1 MNRSFMHSR
10 KFRYG
15 SASVALT
22 CMFIAAVVIINVI
35 FTALSQKFMWYI
47 DMTSEELYTVS
58 DATWAALEDVDKE
71 VKIIFCS
78 DPDTLEGNEYLRIV
92 YHTAL
97 QFEERMSNISVETI
111 NIINNRSAVQKY
123 TTAGSSIK
131 TYSVIVESGTEF
143 RVLSYTAFYTFSDS
157 ESTTPWAYSGERKFV
172 STILSVT
179 QADSPIA
186 CITNTHGE
194 GFYDYS
200 LLELVQD
207 AGYVLQMIDL
217 TKEEIPEDC
226 RLLIVYNPQTDFQ
239 VKDGISDVSEIEK
252 IDKFLDGNNSMM
264 VFMNPDTPAMP
275 NFEEYLEEWGVV
287 VNRELIRDTQN
298 SVATDGYAIIG
309 TYSTDDGLGASVHK
323 TLRESRAVPPK
334 TIFDNT
340 GHITLADGYSSS
352 GSYYSNGVSREISN
366 IFISSST
373 AEAYANGKKVSSA
386 TELDPYR
393 LMTITNETQM
403 INNETYQSYVI
414 ACASTAYGI
423 ADVIQSNTYGNSD
436 ILYAVFRAVGKEN
449 VPTDIDRK
457 PFAQTEIEGLTTSDA
472 NTYTAVLTIVPAA
485 IVFAAGLVVIIR
497 RKYA

>member
-1 MNRSFMHSR
+1 MHSR

-15 SASVALT
+15 SVSVVLT
-22 CMFIAAVVIINVI
+22 CFFIAAVIIFNVI
-35 FTALSQKFMWYI
+35 FTALAQKFMWYI

-58 DATWAALEDVDKE
+58 DATWAALEDVDKD

-78 DPDTLEGNEYLRIV
+78 DPDTLEGTEMQRIV
-92 YHTAL
+92 YNTAL
-97 QFEERMSNISVETI
+97 QFEERMPNISVETI

-123 TTAGSSIK
+123 TMAGSSIK

-143 RVLSYTAFYTFSDS
+143 RVLSVQAFYTFSDT
-157 ESTTPWAYSGERKFV
+157 ESTEPWAYSGERKFV

-194 GFYDYS
+194 GFYDYE
-200 LLELVQD
+200 LLQMIGD
-207 AGYVLQMIDL
+207 AGYTMQWIDL

-226 RLLIVYNPQTDFQ
+226 RLLVVYNPQTDFQ
-239 VKDGISDVSEIEK
+239 VKDGVSDVSEIEK

-287 VNRELIRDTQN
+287 VNRELVRDTEN

-309 TYSTDDGLGASVHK
+309 TYTTGETLGASIHQE
-323 TLRESRAVPPK
+323 LRETRAVPPK

-340 GHITLADGYSSS
+340 GHITLADGYSSA
-352 GSYYSNGVSREISN
+352 GAYYSNGVSREISS
-366 IFISSST
+366 IFTSAPT
-373 AEAYANGKKVSSA
+373 AQAYANGKAVSSA
-386 TELDPYR
+386 TEIEPYN
-393 LMTITNETQM
+393 LMTITSETQV
-403 INNETYQSYVI
+403 INNETFQSYVVV
-414 ACASTAYGI
+414 CPSTEYAT
-423 ADVIQSNTYGNSD
+423 ANLLQSNTYGNGEL
-436 ILYAVFRAVGKEN
+436 LYATFRSVGKEK
-449 VPTDIDRK
+449 VPSDIKRK
-457 PFAQTEIEGLTTSDA
+457 PFAQVEIEGLTTADA
-472 NTYTAVLTIVPAA
+472 NTYTVVLTVVPAVIA
-485 IVFAAGLVVIIR
+485 FGVGLYVIIR